1 MEREELLKRFK
12 NNQEDEGTNYVE
24 NVSSEYGFKAMLLL
38 TIFLMLYQKV
48 KTQPTGNVTSI
59 MFVFLAFSNFK
70 KYKHTKKRL
79 DLVSGLFYLF
89 LCLTFISFYM
99 VKTW

>member
-1 MEREELLKRFK
+1 MEREELLKKFK
-12 NNQEDEGTNYVE
+12 NNQEDEGIIYVE
-24 NVSSEYGFKAMLLL
+24 NVSSEYGFKAMLFL
-38 TIFLMLYQKV
+38 TILLMLYQKV

-59 MFVFLAFSNFK
+59 MFVFLAFSSLK
-70 KYKHTKKRL
+70 KYSYTKKRL

-89 LCLTFISFYM
+89 LCLTFIAFYV